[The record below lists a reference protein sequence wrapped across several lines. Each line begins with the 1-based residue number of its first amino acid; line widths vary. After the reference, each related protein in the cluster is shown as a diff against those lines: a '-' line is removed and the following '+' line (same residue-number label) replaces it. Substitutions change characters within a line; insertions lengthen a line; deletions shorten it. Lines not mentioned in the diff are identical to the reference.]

1 MTHTE
6 LRVGNWVRTCAPNM
20 RIMIPSLDAQVEGID
35 FNGALIFRYELES
48 TVAQKVRA
56 MVLSL
61 PRAIES
67 FLMEPQHVVGI
78 PLDKD
83 WLERFGFRVREHSAR
98 IGSRK
103 GGNGLLLTV
112 PYDGALEGWRWLMDD
127 GGDIPAIFDI
137 RVKFVHQLQNLFFAI
152 TGQELTYDATKH
164 QPDPGTPRP

>member
-6 LRVGNWVRTCAPNM
+6 LRVSNWVMPIFEQQVNPQYLGQCVRGIGVDGEIHLYIEHQNS
-20 RIMIPSLDAQVEGID
+20 PSVH
-35 FNGALIFRYELES
+35 
-48 TVAQKVRA
+48 VAEKVSMSA
-56 MVLSL
+56 DKYLVVTLL
-61 PRAIES
+61 PSGVA
-67 FLMEPQHVVGI
+67 GI

-137 RVKFVHQLQNLFFAI
+137 RVKFVHQLQNLFFAL

-164 QPDPGTPRP
+164 EPGTDSTRP